1 MDIRRIPRRAL
12 RVAAGTLA
20 LAALAIPLSAFA
32 EGTLIAAPQRIDMV
46 HDDARG
52 LVYITQG
59 GEVLRYHVASG
70 TFLSPIV
77 LGGMLRG
84 IDISK
89 DNASLVV
96 ADDASAAN
104 EGHVHLVALE
114 DLAVRTLPFAKASTY
129 ESGTFSVSFAND
141 GKVYATTDFWGSGW
155 TQLRKLDPA
164 TGTWTAL
171 ASVSQSTMLSRSGD
185 GDTIAFAE
193 SNNSSG
199 PWGLIDT
206 PSGGI
211 VRRQGY
217 TDGTSW
223 FNFEIA
229 TDRLGSQ
236 FTIPTYGGT
245 FVYDE
250 AYRKVATLGQYAGP
264 QPIGVAYHPV
274 ERKAYFPWSGSRQV
288 RVYDMDSFT
297 QVGSHD
303 LEHSFS
309 WVGNNAYEQGRTKLS
324 KDGSLLM
331 VSVNGGVRVLQTYA
345 PLSAAPTS
353 ASAVAGT
360 PVSIA
365 LPASIGNGGAL
376 TYEIATAPNEG
387 SVTLSG
393 ATAVYTPQPGYSGP
407 DGFRY
412 RVRYGDA
419 VREADVAV
427 TVIAPNRAPM
437 AKDDT
442 AIARGLTS
450 IAIPVLA
457 NDTDPDGDPLTIS
470 AIDAPSVGTARIE
483 GDRVVYTPPK
493 YWLRSVSF
501 HYTVSDGRGGTARAK
516 VTVYRF

>member
-1 MDIRRIPRRAL
+1 MDIRRIPQRAM

-20 LAALAIPLSAFA
+20 LAALAIPLSVFA
-32 EGTLIAAPQRIDMV
+32 EGTLIAAPQRVDMV
-46 HDDARG
+46 HDEVRG

-96 ADDASAAN
+96 ADDASATN
-104 EGHVHLVALE
+104 EGHVHLVALD

-129 ESGTFSVSFAND
+129 ESGTFSVSFGND

-171 ASVSQSTMLSRSGD
+171 ASVNQSTMLSRSGD

-229 TDRLGSQ
+229 TDHLGSQ

-274 ERKAYFPWSGSRQV
+274 DRKAYFPWSGSRQV
-288 RVYDMDSFT
+288 RVYDMNSFT

-331 VSVNGGVRVLQTYA
+331 VSVSGGVRVVQTYA
-345 PLSAAPTS
+345 PLSAAPTT
-353 ASAVAGT
+353 ASALAGT

-365 LPASIGNGGAL
+365 LPGSIGNGGAL
-376 TYEIATAPNEG
+376 SYSIATPPNEG
-387 SVTLSG
+387 TVTVSG
-393 ATAVYTPQPGYSGP
+393 STAIYTARAGYSGP

-412 RVRYGDA
+412 RVQYGEA
-419 VREADVAV
+419 VREAEVTLAV
-427 TVIAPNRAPM
+427 TAPNTAPV
-437 AKDDT
+437 AANDT
-442 AIARGLTS
+442 AQARRTS
-450 IAIPVLA
+450 ILIPVLA
-457 NDTDPDGDPLTIS
+457 NDRDADGDPLTITDVTRPTLG
-470 AIDAPSVGTARIE
+470 AATIE
-483 GDRVVYTPPK
+483 SDKIRFTPPRIWSGSIQFE
-493 YWLRSVSF
+493 YGI
-501 HYTVSDGRGGTARAK
+501 SDGRGGTARAK

>member
-1 MDIRRIPRRAL
+1 MDIRRIPRRAV
-12 RVAAGTLA
+12 RIAVGTLA
-20 LAALAIPLSAFA
+20 LAALAIPFSVFA
-32 EGTLIAAPQRIDMV
+32 EGTLIAAPQRVDMV

-96 ADDASAAN
+96 ADDVSAAN
-104 EGHVHLVALE
+104 EGHVHLVGLD
-114 DLAVRTLPFAKASTY
+114 DLAVRTLPFAKSSTY
-129 ESGTFSVSFAND
+129 ESGTFSVSFTGD
-141 GKVYATTDFWGSGW
+141 GKVHATTDFWGSGW
-155 TQLRKLDPA
+155 TQLRRLDPVS
-164 TGTWTAL
+164 GTWTAL
-171 ASVSQSTMLSRSGD
+171 ASVRQATMLSRSGD

-193 SNNSSG
+193 SNSSDG
-199 PWGLIDT
+199 PWGLIDI

-217 TDGTSW
+217 TNGTSR
-223 FNFEIA
+223 FNFEIG

-236 FTIPTYGGT
+236 FAIPTYGGT
-245 FVYDE
+245 YVYDD
-250 AYRKVATLGQYAGP
+250 AYQRVATIGQAYS
-264 QPIGVAYHPV
+264 QHPIGVAYHPV

-288 RVYDMDSFT
+288 RVYDMNSFV
-297 QVGSHD
+297 QLASHD
-303 LEHSFS
+303 LEHDFG

-331 VSVNGGVRVLQTYA
+331 VSVNGGVRIVQTYA
-345 PLSAAPTS
+345 PLAAAPAS
-353 ASAVAGT
+353 ASALAGT

-365 LPASIGNGGAL
+365 LPGSIGNGGAL
-376 TYEIATAPNEG
+376 SYSIARAPNEG
-387 SVTLSG
+387 TVTVSG
-393 ATAVYTPQPGYSGP
+393 STAVYTARMGYSGP
-407 DGFRY
+407 DSFRY
-412 RVRYGDA
+412 RVQYGDA
-419 VREADVAV
+419 MREAEVALAV
-427 TVIAPNRAPM
+427 TAPNTAPM
-437 AKDDT
+437 AKDDS
-442 AIARGLTS
+442 AIARGQS
-450 IAIPVLA
+450 SVAIPVLA

-470 AIDAPSVGTARIE
+470 AVDAPSVGTARIE

-493 YWLRSVSF
+493 YWLRNVSF